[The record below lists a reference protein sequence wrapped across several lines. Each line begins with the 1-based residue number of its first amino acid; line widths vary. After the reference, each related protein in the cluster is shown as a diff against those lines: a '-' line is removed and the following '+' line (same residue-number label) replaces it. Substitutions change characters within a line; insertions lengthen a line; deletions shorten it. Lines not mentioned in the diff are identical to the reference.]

1 MHGGRIRYQS
11 AARNVRATGKRNVE
25 RPGRSRPKH
34 AYEVRP
40 RKDKRGVDPI
50 FDALPFGLLW
60 YGERGLRSRTES
72 GTRSFTVQRIAV
84 IRAYDDDGDVIET
97 HEHAGDFRQF

>member
-1 MHGGRIRYQS
+1 VHGGRIRYQS

-25 RPGRSRPKH
+25 RPGRTRPKH

-50 FDALPFGLLW
+50 FDALPFGLRW
-60 YGERGLRSRTES
+60 YGEHGLRSRTELDMRS
-72 GTRSFTVQRIAV
+72 ITADQGTL
-84 IRAYDDDGDVIET
+84 
-97 HEHAGDFRQF
+97 